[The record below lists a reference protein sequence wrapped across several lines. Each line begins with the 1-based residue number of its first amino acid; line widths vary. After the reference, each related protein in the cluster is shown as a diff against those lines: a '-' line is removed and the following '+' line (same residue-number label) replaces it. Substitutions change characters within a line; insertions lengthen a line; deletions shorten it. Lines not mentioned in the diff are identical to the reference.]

1 MLAAIRR
8 RIPQGARDFARDAT
22 VDAVDDTASG
32 SGRASRCYSTP
43 RLASDPPT
51 ATVHSPPVDPL
62 RFAERVPSWLV
73 PQGPD
78 SDVVVSC
85 RVRLARN
92 VAGRPFVTKLSDERA
107 SELANELRPELVRI
121 KIDGEMLW
129 TSMSEAPVLWRLL
142 LRERHLVS
150 RDLAPSSDERPAQA
164 GRAVA
169 FSRSERLSV
178 MINEEDHLRLQSM
191 ASGFQLEDA
200 WERAREL
207 DRALEAAVPFAYA
220 EAFGYLTCCPTN
232 VGTGLRASVMLH
244 LPALAMAPSE
254 IEKVF
259 TAASR
264 TGLAVRGLYGEGS
277 RAIGDFYQISNQVTL
292 GRNEEDLI
300 AELRE
305 LVPAILEFERAV
317 RGELHRSHKR
327 AIEDRVRR
335 SHGLLR
341 TSRAMPTDGALAHL
355 SNLRLGQ
362 VLGIFDE
369 VSLDV
374 LARLRVQIQKAH
386 LQTLTQREV
395 DAELLEPTERDRVR
409 AEFLRKQFA

>member
-1 MLAAIRR
+1 MAA
-8 RIPQGARDFARDAT
+8 P
-22 VDAVDDTASG
+22 
-32 SGRASRCYSTP
+32 RAATP
-43 RLASDPPT
+43 R
-51 ATVHSPPVDPL
+51 ATSVAIVRAGRVATLRAVLSRFTVQSLPVDPL
-62 RFAERVPSWLV
+62 RFAERVPSWLI
-73 PQGPD
+73 PQGVD

-107 SELANELRPELVRI
+107 AELAGELRPELVRL
-121 KIDGEMLW
+121 KLDGEMLW
-129 TSMSEAPVLWRLL
+129 TSIAEAPVVWRLL

-150 RDLAPSSDERPAQA
+150 RDLAPSSEERPAQQ

-200 WERAREL
+200 WERAKEL
-207 DRALEAAVPFAYA
+207 DRVLEQAIPYAFADTY
-220 EAFGYLTCCPTN
+220 GYLTCCPTN

-292 GRNEEDLI
+292 GRSEEDLI
-300 AELRE
+300 GELHE
-305 LVPAILEFERAV
+305 LVPAILKFERSV
-317 RGELHRSHKR
+317 RAELHRTHKR

-362 VLGIFDE
+362 VLGIFSE
-369 VSLDV
+369 VPLDT

-386 LQTLTQREV
+386 LQTLLKREV
-395 DAELLEPTERDRVR
+395 EADLLDPTERDRLR

>member
-1 MLAAIRR
+1 M
-8 RIPQGARDFARDAT
+8 QT
-22 VDAVDDTASG
+22 
-32 SGRASRCYSTP
+32 
-43 RLASDPPT
+43 
-51 ATVHSPPVDPL
+51 PPVDPL
-62 RFAERVPSWLV
+62 RFAERVPAWLV

-92 VAGRPFVTKLSDERA
+92 VAGRSFVTKLSDESAADLAR
-107 SELANELRPELVRI
+107 ELEPQLSGLRV
-121 KIDGEMLW
+121 DGEMLS
-129 TSMSEAPVLWRLL
+129 TTMVDAPVLWRLL

-150 RDLAPSSDERPAQA
+150 RELAPSSEERPAQP

-169 FSRSERLSV
+169 FSRSERVSV

-191 ASGFQLEDA
+191 ASGFQLDEA

-207 DRALEAAVPFAYA
+207 DSALEQRIAYA
-220 EAFGYLTCCPTN
+220 YAPNYGYLTCCPTN

-244 LPALAMAPSE
+244 LPALATTPSE

-292 GRNEEDLI
+292 GRSEEDLI

-317 RGELHRSHKR
+317 RAELHRSHRR

-362 VLGIFDE
+362 LLGIFDE
-369 VSLDV
+369 VSLET

-386 LQTLTQREV
+386 LQTLVQRELQ
-395 DAELLEPTERDRVR
+395 AELLEPTERDRAR
-409 AEFLRKQFA
+409 AEFLRKQLG

>member
-1 MLAAIRR
+1 M
-8 RIPQGARDFARDAT
+8 Q
-22 VDAVDDTASG
+22 
-32 SGRASRCYSTP
+32 
-43 RLASDPPT
+43 
-51 ATVHSPPVDPL
+51 SPPVDPL
-62 RFAERVPSWLV
+62 RFAERVPAWLV
-73 PQGPD
+73 PQGVD

-92 VAGRPFVTKLSDERA
+92 VAGQPFVTKLSDERA
-107 SELANELRPELVRI
+107 AELANELKPHLLRVG
-121 KIDGEMLW
+121 IDGEMLW
-129 TSMSEAPVLWRLL
+129 TSIAEAPVLWRLL

-150 RDLAPSSDERPAQA
+150 RDLAPSSDERPAQP

-169 FSRSERLSV
+169 FSRSERISV
-178 MINEEDHLRLQSM
+178 MVNEEDHLRLQVL
-191 ASGFQLEDA
+191 ASGFQLEEA
-200 WERAREL
+200 WERAKEL
-207 DRALEAAVPFAYA
+207 DSAIERSVPYAFADPY
-220 EAFGYLTCCPTN
+220 GYLTCCPTN

-292 GRNEEDLI
+292 GRSEEDLI

-305 LVPAILEFERAV
+305 LVPAILAFERGV
-317 RGELHRSHKR
+317 RSELHKTHRR
-327 AIEDRVRR
+327 AVEDRVRR

-362 VLGIFDE
+362 VLGIFSDTP
-369 VSLDV
+369 LDT

-395 DAELLEPTERDRVR
+395 EAELLDPAERDRLR
-409 AEFLRKQFA
+409 AEFLRKHFA

>member
-1 MLAAIRR
+1 MQSL
-8 RIPQGARDFARDAT
+8 
-22 VDAVDDTASG
+22 
-32 SGRASRCYSTP
+32 
-43 RLASDPPT
+43 
-51 ATVHSPPVDPL
+51 PVDPL
-62 RFAERVPSWLV
+62 RFAERVPSWLI
-73 PQGPD
+73 PQGVD

-107 SELANELRPELVRI
+107 AELASELRPELVRL
-121 KIDGEMLW
+121 KLDGEMLW
-129 TSMSEAPVLWRLL
+129 TSIAEAPVVWRLL

-150 RDLAPSSDERPAQA
+150 RDLAPSSDERAAQP

-191 ASGFQLEDA
+191 SSGFQLEDA
-200 WERAREL
+200 WERAKEL
-207 DRALEAAVPFAYA
+207 DRALEQAIPYAFADSY
-220 EAFGYLTCCPTN
+220 GYLTCCPTN

-292 GRNEEDLI
+292 GRSEEDLI
-300 AELRE
+300 AELHE
-305 LVPAILEFERAV
+305 LVPAILKFERSV
-317 RGELHRSHKR
+317 RAELHRTHKR

-362 VLGIFDE
+362 VLGIFSD
-369 VSLDV
+369 VPLDT

-386 LQTLTQREV
+386 LQTLLKREV
-395 DAELLEPTERDRVR
+395 DADLLDPTERDRLR
-409 AEFLRKQFA
+409 AEFLRKQFG

>member
-1 MLAAIRR
+1 MHGAAPQSSEAARVAHRR
-8 RIPQGARDFARDAT
+8 TDASLDCARLLRYSAASSPQA
-22 VDAVDDTASG
+22 AVQT
-32 SGRASRCYSTP
+32 
-43 RLASDPPT
+43 
-51 ATVHSPPVDPL
+51 PPVDPL
-62 RFAERVPSWLV
+62 RFAERVPAWLV

-92 VAGRPFVTKLSDERA
+92 VAGRSFVTKLSDESAADLAR
-107 SELANELRPELVRI
+107 ELEPQLSGLRV
-121 KIDGEMLW
+121 DGEMLW
-129 TSMSEAPVLWRLL
+129 TTMVDAPVLWRLL

-150 RDLAPSSDERPAQA
+150 RELAPSSEERPAQP

-169 FSRSERLSV
+169 FSRSERVSV

-191 ASGFQLEDA
+191 ASGFQLDEA

-207 DRALEAAVPFAYA
+207 DSALEQRIAYA
-220 EAFGYLTCCPTN
+220 YAPNYGYLTCCPTN

-244 LPALAMAPSE
+244 LPALATTPSE

-292 GRNEEDLI
+292 GRSEEDLI

-317 RGELHRSHKR
+317 RAELHRSHRR

-362 VLGIFDE
+362 LLGIFDE
-369 VSLDV
+369 VSLET

-386 LQTLTQREV
+386 LQTLVQRELQ
-395 DAELLEPTERDRVR
+395 AELLEPTERDRAR
-409 AEFLRKQFA
+409 AEFLRKQLG

>member
-1 MLAAIRR
+1 M
-8 RIPQGARDFARDAT
+8 
-22 VDAVDDTASG
+22 
-32 SGRASRCYSTP
+32 
-43 RLASDPPT
+43 RLLGWAKFTSAPSVVQT
-51 ATVHSPPVDPL
+51 PPVDPL
-62 RFAERVPSWLV
+62 RFAERVPAWLV

-78 SDVVVSC
+78 SDIVVSC

-92 VAGRPFVTKLSDERA
+92 VAGRAFVTRLSDESA
-107 SELANELRPELVRI
+107 AELARELEPQLSGLRV
-121 KIDGEMLW
+121 DGEMLW
-129 TSMSEAPVLWRLL
+129 TTMVDAPVLWRLL

-150 RDLAPSSDERPAQA
+150 RDLAPSSEERPAQP

-169 FSRSERLSV
+169 FSRSERVSV

-191 ASGFQLEDA
+191 ASGFQLDEA
-200 WERAREL
+200 WQRAREL
-207 DRALEAAVPFAYA
+207 DSALEQRVSYAYSGNY
-220 EAFGYLTCCPTN
+220 GYLTCCPTN

-244 LPALAMAPSE
+244 LPALATTPSE

-292 GRNEEDLI
+292 GRSEEDLI

-317 RGELHRSHKR
+317 RNELHRSHRR

-362 VLGIFDE
+362 LLGIFDE
-369 VSLDV
+369 VSLET

-386 LQTLTQREV
+386 LQTLVQRELQ
-395 DAELLEPTERDRVR
+395 AELLEPTERDRAR
-409 AEFLRKQFA
+409 AEFLRKQLA

>member
-1 MLAAIRR
+1 MAA
-8 RIPQGARDFARDAT
+8 P
-22 VDAVDDTASG
+22 
-32 SGRASRCYSTP
+32 RAATP
-43 RLASDPPT
+43 R
-51 ATVHSPPVDPL
+51 ATSVAIVRAGRVATLRAVLSRFTVQSLPVDPL
-62 RFAERVPSWLV
+62 RFAERVPSWLI
-73 PQGPD
+73 PQGVD

-107 SELANELRPELVRI
+107 AELAGELRPELVRL
-121 KIDGEMLW
+121 KLDGEMLW
-129 TSMSEAPVLWRLL
+129 TSIAEAPVVWRLL

-150 RDLAPSSDERPAQA
+150 RDLAPSSEERPAQP

-200 WERAREL
+200 WERAKEL
-207 DRALEAAVPFAYA
+207 DRVLEQAIPYAFADTY
-220 EAFGYLTCCPTN
+220 GYLTCCPTN

-292 GRNEEDLI
+292 GRSEEDLI
-300 AELRE
+300 GELHE
-305 LVPAILEFERAV
+305 LVPAILKFERSV
-317 RGELHRSHKR
+317 RAELHRTHKR

-362 VLGIFDE
+362 VLGIFSE
-369 VSLDV
+369 VPLDT

-386 LQTLTQREV
+386 LQTLLKREV
-395 DAELLEPTERDRVR
+395 EADLLDPTERDRLR

>member
-1 MLAAIRR
+1 M
-8 RIPQGARDFARDAT
+8 QT
-22 VDAVDDTASG
+22 
-32 SGRASRCYSTP
+32 
-43 RLASDPPT
+43 
-51 ATVHSPPVDPL
+51 PPVDPL
-62 RFAERVPSWLV
+62 RFAERVPDWLV
-73 PQGPD
+73 PEGPD

-92 VAGRPFVTKLSDERA
+92 VAGRSFVTKLSDESA
-107 SELANELRPELVRI
+107 AELARELEPQLLALRV
-121 KIDGEMLW
+121 DGEMLW
-129 TSMSEAPVLWRLL
+129 TTMVDAPVLWRLL

-150 RDLAPSSDERPAQA
+150 RDLAPSSEERPAQP

-169 FSRSERLSV
+169 FSRSERVSV
-178 MINEEDHLRLQSM
+178 MVNEEDHLRLQSM
-191 ASGFQLEDA
+191 ASGFQLDEA

-207 DRALEAAVPFAYA
+207 DGALEQRIAYA
-220 EAFGYLTCCPTN
+220 YTPNYGYLTCCPTN

-244 LPALAMAPSE
+244 LPALATTPSE

-292 GRNEEDLI
+292 GRSEEDLI

-317 RGELHRSHKR
+317 RAELHRSHRR

-341 TSRAMPTDGALAHL
+341 TSRAMPTDGALSHL

-362 VLGIFDE
+362 LLGIFDD
-369 VSLDV
+369 VSLQT

-386 LQTLTQREV
+386 LQTLAQRELQ
-395 DAELLEPTERDRVR
+395 AELLDPTERDRAR
-409 AEFLRKQFA
+409 AEFLRKQLG

>member
-1 MLAAIRR
+1 L
-8 RIPQGARDFARDAT
+8 QSF
-22 VDAVDDTASG
+22 
-32 SGRASRCYSTP
+32 
-43 RLASDPPT
+43 
-51 ATVHSPPVDPL
+51 PVDPL
-62 RFAERVPSWLV
+62 RFAERVPSWLI
-73 PQGPD
+73 PQGVD

-92 VAGRPFVTKLSDERA
+92 LAGRPFVTKLSDESA
-107 SELANELRPELVRI
+107 AELAEELRADLLRV
-121 KIDGEMLW
+121 KVDGEMLW
-129 TSMSEAPVLWRLL
+129 TTIADAPVVWRLL

-150 RDLAPSSDERPAQA
+150 RDLAPSSEERAPQP

-169 FSRSERLSV
+169 FSRSERVSV

-191 ASGFQLEDA
+191 ASGFQLEEA
-200 WERAREL
+200 WQRAREL
-207 DRALEAAVPFAYA
+207 DRALEASLPYAYHDSY
-220 EAFGYLTCCPTN
+220 GYLTCCPTN

-244 LPALAMAPSE
+244 LPALAMAPTE

-292 GRNEEDLI
+292 GRTEEDLI
-300 AELRE
+300 AELCD
-305 LVPAILEFERAV
+305 LVPSILKFERSV
-317 RGELHRSHKR
+317 RSELHRTHRR

-335 SHGLLR
+335 SQGLLR
-341 TSRAMPTDGALAHL
+341 TSRAMQTDAALAHL

-362 VLGIFDE
+362 LLGLYSD
-369 VSLDV
+369 VSLET

-386 LQTLTQREV
+386 LQALVRREV
-395 DAELLEPTERDRVR
+395 NGELAEPTERDRMR
-409 AEFLRKQFA
+409 AEHLRREFA